1 MIDLTKR
8 VRIAPKR
15 TGGTTEIL
23 DLATVRGELETKL
36 LDLGDASALQA
47 HLRELCT
54 PPPERSEPAP
64 DLTQTL
70 VLAQPQNLTQT
81 CVIAPAPNLA
91 ETCVIAPA
99 PNLAETCVIAPARA
113 ELDRTM
119 YDGGALRDYARMLV
133 EGQWE
138 ESPVPTTQAERDAPR
153 ASSESRS
160 RAWGGVS
167 ARVAVS
173 ARWAS
178 ACMHWR
184 AARSHWSAARPS
196 RKLVLALLPLSLV
209 AAAAGTIV
217 TLTRQTPPALSAP
230 QPTAVMPSRRLPSA
244 PARAVPPPSTPAP
257 VQAPLP
263 PPAASAPQH
272 GVETAALVADPVLE
286 RAALRAAFD
295 GNKREAIAAYER
307 LAARPGGEPF
317 KLAARL
323 LREDRVRKP

>member
-15 TGGTTEIL
+15 TGGATEIL

-47 HLRELCT
+47 HLRELCA
-54 PPPERSEPAP
+54 PPSERSEPAP

-70 VLAQPQNLTQT
+70 VLAPPPNLT
-81 CVIAPAPNLA
+81 

-99 PNLAETCVIAPARA
+99 PNLAETSIIAPARA

-133 EGQWE
+133 EDQRE
-138 ESPVPTTQAERDAPR
+138 ESAVPTTEAGPGALRE
-153 ASSESRS
+153 SVKSRS
-160 RAWGGVS
+160 RAW
-167 ARVAVS
+167 AAVS
-173 ARWAS
+173 ARGALAARWAT

-184 AARSHWSAARPS
+184 AARSHLNAARLS
-196 RKLVLALLPLSLV
+196 RRLVLALLPLALV
-209 AAAAGTIV
+209 ASAAGTIV
-217 TLTRQTPPALSAP
+217 TLTRQTPPALAEP
-230 QPTAVMPSRRLPSA
+230 QPTAVMPSRPLPSA
-244 PARAVPPPSTPAP
+244 PARPVPPPSTPAS

-263 PPAASAPQH
+263 TPAASAPQH
-272 GVETAALVADPVLE
+272 SVETAPLVADPVLE

-295 GNKREAIAAYER
+295 GNKREAIGAYER

>member
-15 TGGTTEIL
+15 TGGATEIL

-36 LDLGDASALQA
+36 LDLGDAAALQA
-47 HLRELCT
+47 HLRELCA
-54 PPPERSEPAP
+54 PPPERGEPTP
-64 DLTQTL
+64 DLTHTL
-70 VLAQPQNLTQT
+70 VITPGPNLAQTGAIAAAPNVTQT
-81 CVIAPAPNLA
+81 VVIAPPPNLA
-91 ETCVIAPA
+91 ETCVIAPGG
-99 PNLAETCVIAPARA
+99 A

-133 EGQWE
+133 EGQRE
-138 ESPVPTTQAERDAPR
+138 ACAVPTTEPGPGALRE
-153 ASSESRS
+153 SVKSRS
-160 RAWGGVS
+160 RAWAAVS
-167 ARVAVS
+167 ARGAMG

-178 ACMHWR
+178 ARMHWR
-184 AARSHWSAARPS
+184 AARGHWNAARPS
-196 RKLVLALLPLSLV
+196 RKLVLALLPLALV
-209 AAAAGTIV
+209 ASAAGTIV
-217 TLTRQTPPALSAP
+217 TLTRQPLPAISEP
-230 QPTAVMPSRRLPSA
+230 QPTAVMPHHPLPSA
-244 PARAVPPPSTPAP
+244 PARTAPPPSTPAL

-263 PPAASAPQH
+263 TPAASALQH
-272 GVETAALVADPVLE
+272 AAETAATVADPVLE

-307 LAARPGGEPF
+307 LAERPGGEPF